1 MRTMQRYSRKI
12 EFSKIEI
19 NHLLKSLFVI
29 GWAYTIVTFGFELSL
44 GFLIMLMISLAT
56 AGTAFL
62 FHELAHKIAAHSY
75 GCEAEFRAD
84 SKMLI
89 FTLLLSFL
97 GMIFFAPGAVY
108 ISGSLT
114 KRENGKVSAAG
125 PTANIAM
132 ALMFLALTILFP
144 GGLLQAAGLIG
155 ISINAWIAMF
165 NMIPFGNFDG
175 IKIWRWN
182 KLAYFGILL
191 SSFGLMAS
199 TYLLG
204 SVA

>member
-1 MRTMQRYSRKI
+1 MRTMHRYSRKI
-12 EFSKIEI
+12 EFSNSEI
-19 NHLLKSLFVI
+19 KHLLKSLVVI
-29 GWAYTIVTFGFELSL
+29 GFAYTIVTFGFEFSMS
-44 GFLIMLMISLAT
+44 FLIMLLVSLAT

-62 FHELAHKIAAHSY
+62 FHELSHKIAAHRY
-75 GCEAEFRAD
+75 GCEAEFHAD

-125 PTANIAM
+125 PLANVVM
-132 ALMFLALTILFP
+132 ALLFLTIVLLFP
-144 GGLLQAAGLIG
+144 GGFLMAVGLIG
-155 ISINAWIAMF
+155 LSINAWIAMF

-191 SSFGLMAS
+191 SSFGLMMS
-199 TYLLG
+199 TYFL
-204 SVA
+204 SSI